1 MRAWV
6 VPIALLAAISSGCAT
21 TGTVR
26 YVYQDGTFGVIGM
39 PENTNRWPTY
49 YHRKAEKMMAVHF
62 PDGYEIVRAE
72 EVTEGSRTL
81 KIDHSKTAE
90 VSPEV
95 PAEILKIAR
104 FGRTASRSQADTIK
118 IKECRMI
125 YRRTDHPGAR
135 LFSSDI
141 ECTPTR
147 YIDPNDAERKKPE
160 AKGTD
165 TAVATAE
172 APGAKSSET
181 PAVAKADDSKSK
193 VTPPKPHPPGSAP
206 HPDGPAHSL

>member
-1 MRAWV
+1 MRARIV
-6 VPIALLAAISSGCAT
+6 HVALLAAAASGCGT

-49 YHRKAEKMMAVHF
+49 YHRKAEKMMAEHF
-62 PDGYEIVRAE
+62 PEGYEIVRAE

-81 KIDHSKTAE
+81 KIDRSKTAE
-90 VSPEV
+90 VAPQV

-104 FGRTASRSQADTIK
+104 FGRTASRSQADVVK

-125 YRRTDHPGAR
+125 YRRSDHPGKR

-141 ECTPTR
+141 ECSPTR
-147 YIDPNDAERKKPE
+147 YIDPNEAERRKPE
-160 AKGTD
+160 TK
-165 TAVATAE
+165 
-172 APGAKSSET
+172 APDA
-181 PAVAKADDSKSK
+181 AIAKADESKSK
-193 VTPPKPHPPGSAP
+193 AAAPKPNAPGPSP
-206 HPDGPAHSL
+206 HLDDPSRPL

>member
-1 MRAWV
+1 MRAWIILV
-6 VPIALLAAISSGCAT
+6 ALFVTFSSGCAT

-49 YHRKAEKMMAVHF
+49 YHRKAEKMMGEHF

-95 PAEILKIAR
+95 PAEILKIAK
-104 FGRTASRSQADTIK
+104 FGRTASRSQADTVK

-125 YRRTDHPGAR
+125 YRRTDHPREG

-147 YIDPNDAERKKPE
+147 YIDPNEVERKKAE
-160 AKGTD
+160 GKGGE
-165 TAVATAE
+165 TAVAKAE
-172 APGAKSSET
+172 APGAKESEP
-181 PAVAKADDSKSK
+181 PAVAKAEESKSPAA
-193 VTPPKPHPPGSAP
+193 PPKPHVPRSASHANGSA
-206 HPDGPAHSL
+206 HAL

>member
-6 VPIALLAAISSGCAT
+6 VPVVLLAALFSSGCAT

-49 YHRKAEKMMAVHF
+49 YHRKAEKMMAEHF
-62 PDGYEIVRAE
+62 PAGYEIVRAE
-72 EVTEGSRTL
+72 EVTEGMRTL

-125 YRRTDHPGAR
+125 YRRTEHPRAG

-147 YIDPNDAERKKPE
+147 YIDPNEAERKKPE
-160 AKGTD
+160 AKGT
-165 TAVATAE
+165 
-172 APGAKSSET
+172 ET
-181 PAVAKADDSKSK
+181 AVAKADDSKPK
-193 VTPPKPHPPGSAP
+193 VAPPPKPHPPGPPSQT
-206 HPDGPAHSL
+206 DGSAHSL